1 MKYGILGD
9 IHGNLS
15 ALEVALAAFQSER
28 IDRIVS
34 VGDVVGYG
42 AAPRE
47 CIARLRSLDAV
58 VVKGNHDAACTGE
71 IDIRFFNNYA
81 RDAVRWTQSV
91 LSGDE
96 LEWLQA
102 LPLVTHLEH
111 CSVAHGT
118 YHRPELYDY
127 IQSTT
132 DADPSLDEMILP
144 VCFVGHTHVP
154 VTLMRLRDD
163 PLRTAYT
170 TDPVIDLAEAAKAL
184 VNVGSVGQPR
194 DEDPRTAFA
203 VYDTREDRVVIR
215 RAPYDIEREATRI
228 RAAGL
233 PSVLADRLFL
243 GV

>member
-15 ALEVALAAFQSER
+15 ALDVALAAFRDEHVER
-28 IDRIVS
+28 ILS

-47 CIARLRSLDAV
+47 CIERLRQLDAV

-71 IDIRFFNNYA
+71 IEIRFFNNYA

-91 LSGDE
+91 LSQDE
-96 LEWLQA
+96 LDWLRG
-102 LPLVTHLEH
+102 LPLVAHLEH

-154 VTLMRLRDD
+154 VTLLRLKDD

-170 TDPVIDLAEAAKAL
+170 VDPEIDLSESARAL
-184 VNVGSVGQPR
+184 VNVGSIGQPR

-203 VYDTREDRVVIR
+203 IYDSREDRVSIL
-215 RAPYDIEREATRI
+215 RAPYDIDVEARRI
-228 RAAGL
+228 RSAGL

>member
-9 IHGNLS
+9 IHSNLS
-15 ALEVALAAFQSER
+15 ALQAVLACFER
-28 IDRIVS
+28 ERVDRVIS

-47 CIARLRSLDAV
+47 CIELVRSLDAI
-58 VVKGNHDAACTGE
+58 VVKGNHDAACVGE
-71 IDIRFFNNYA
+71 IDIRYFNNYA

-91 LSGDE
+91 LDE
-96 LEWLQA
+96 DERSWLA
-102 LPLVTHLEH
+102 SLPYTTDLVD
-111 CSVAHGT
+111 CCVGHGT
-118 YHRPELYDY
+118 YHRPELFDY

-132 DADPSLDEMILP
+132 DADPSLDAMTLP

-154 VTLMRLRDD
+154 VALMRLKDD

-170 TDPVIDLAEAAKAL
+170 VDTEIDVAESIRVL

-194 DEDPRTAFA
+194 DEEPRAAYA
-203 VYDTREDRVVIR
+203 VYDSDEMRVWIR
-215 RAPYDIEREATRI
+215 RTEYDIEREAQRI

-233 PSVLADRLFL
+233 PTVLADRLFL

>member
-9 IHGNLS
+9 IHANLS
-15 ALEVALAAFQSER
+15 ALRAVLDCLQTER
-28 IDRIVS
+28 VDRVIS

-47 CIARLRSLDAV
+47 CIALVRDIGAV
-58 VVKGNHDAACTGE
+58 VVKGNHDAACVGE
-71 IDIRFFNNYA
+71 IDVRYFNNYA
-81 RDAVRWTQSV
+81 RDAIRWTQRV
-91 LSGDE
+91 VNEHDC
-96 LEWLQA
+96 EWLSSLNLIA
-102 LPLVTHLEH
+102 DLDH
-111 CSVAHGT
+111 CSVGHGT
-118 YHRPELYDY
+118 YHRPELFDY

-132 DADPSLDEMILP
+132 DADPSLDAMVLP

-154 VTLMRLRDD
+154 VTLMRLKDD

-170 TDPVIDLAEAAKAL
+170 IDPEIDLSESSRAL

-194 DEDPRTAFA
+194 DEDPRAAYA
-203 VYDTREDRVVIR
+203 VYDSDLERVWIR
-215 RAPYDIEREATRI
+215 RVAYDIDEEAQRI
-228 RAAGL
+228 RRAGL

>member
-9 IHGNLS
+9 IHSNLS
-15 ALEVALAAFQSER
+15 ALQAVLSCFER
-28 IDRIVS
+28 EGVERVIS

-47 CIARLRSLDAV
+47 CIELVRSVDAI
-58 VVKGNHDAACTGE
+58 VVKGNHDAACVGE
-71 IDIRFFNNYA
+71 IDIRYFNNYA

-91 LSGDE
+91 LDE
-96 LEWLQA
+96 DERSWLSS
-102 LPLVTHLEH
+102 LPYTADLVD
-111 CSVAHGT
+111 CCVGHGT
-118 YHRPELYDY
+118 YYRPELFDY

-132 DADPSLDEMILP
+132 DADPSLDAMSVPL
-144 VCFVGHTHVP
+144 CFVGHSHVP
-154 VTLMRLRDD
+154 VTLMRLKDD

-170 TDPVIDLAEAAKAL
+170 VDTEIDLSESVRVL
-184 VNVGSVGQPR
+184 INVGSVGQPR
-194 DEDPRTAFA
+194 DEEPRAAYA
-203 VYDTREDRVVIR
+203 VYDSDAMRVWIR
-215 RAPYDIEREATRI
+215 RTEYDIEREAQRI

>member
-9 IHGNLS
+9 IHANLS
-15 ALEVALAAFQSER
+15 ALETVLEAFRTESVDHV
-28 IDRIVS
+28 IS

-47 CIARLRSLDAV
+47 CIDLVRSIGAT
-58 VVKGNHDAACTGE
+58 VVKGNHDAACVDE
-71 IDIRFFNNYA
+71 IDVVYFNNYA
-81 RDAVRWTQSV
+81 REAVAWTQAVLTRDEARWLSELPMSV
-91 LSGDE
+91 D
-96 LEWLQA
+96 
-102 LPLVTHLEH
+102 LPH
-111 CSVAHGT
+111 CSVSHGT
-118 YHRPELYDY
+118 LHQPELFNY

-132 DADPSLDEMILP
+132 DADPSLDIMELP

-154 VTLMRLRDD
+154 VALLRLHDD

-170 TDPVIDLAEAAKAL
+170 VDQDVDVSEAYRAL
-184 VNVGSVGQPR
+184 INVGSVGQPR
-194 DEDPRTAFA
+194 DEDARAAYAIF
-203 VYDTREDRVVIR
+203 DTVESTVAIK
-215 RAPYDIEREATRI
+215 RADYDIEQEAARI